1 VPTIF
6 ELNHYLTALTWFSF
20 LFLQS
25 SVLGSGGIMY
35 INGRIVSGPL
45 DSLIETLLPKDVVDL
60 DKVGFWYEYIICYI
74 FRFIFVLLSGKV

>member
-1 VPTIF
+1 MYVIWR
-6 ELNHYLTALTWFSF
+6 LF
-20 LFLQS
+20 LFSQS

-60 DKVGFWYEYIICYI
+60 DKVGLHIRTGI
-74 FRFIFVLLSGKV
+74 S